1 MFNKYIFFKFWV
13 FKVKKLTLKD
23 DKEFWRLYKKLEN
36 PETIEQFLD
45 RLIDTGLIAE
55 FLRLIIEDT
64 IWNKILKKLGLKYDF
79 LAIDNDKFLKIVDY
93 FFVRNQKSMNILLRL
108 LTILGIGLE
117 AVKMNRLQ

>member
-1 MFNKYIFFKFWV
+1 MFNRYIFFKFWI

-55 FLRLIIEDT
+55 FLGLIIEDT

-93 FFVRNQKSMNILLRL
+93 FFVRNQRSMSILVRL

-117 AVKMNRLQ
+117 VVKMNRSQ

>member
-45 RLIDTGLIAE
+45 RLIDTGLIVE
-55 FLRLIIEDT
+55 FIGLIIEDT
-64 IWNKILKKLGLKYDF
+64 IWNKILKKLGLKYDV
-79 LAIDNDKFLKIVDY
+79 LTIDNDKFLKIVDY
-93 FFVRNQKSMNILLRL
+93 FFVRNQRSMSILMRL
-108 LTILGIGLE
+108 LTILGIGIE